1 MVDIKCTLIRK
12 RQVYKED
19 KYDFI
24 IYEKIILDVYQKI
37 IINFATV
44 K

>member
-12 RQVYKED
+12 RQVYKWD
-19 KYDFI
+19 KYNFI